1 MNYNLPAIY
10 IVSVLATIMAN
21 LASSSSCAASDIA
34 FMLGQ
39 LTDEEIEIAACTN
52 YEYATS
58 PEQEIRHRCAR
69 NMAERYLNSK
79 SDREKA
85 LSNMKATIQ
94 FRKTMG
100 VDELRKAVSDQTA
113 NDHLPLTK
121 FLSKRNLYVS
131 GYDYEGRSTYVFI
144 PRLCDDHESEL
155 KAHVWTM
162 EKAIACSKAKD
173 RTVNAV
179 VDFAGFSAWNAPP
192 LSLGQEVMTTL
203 RQHYVGHINRIF
215 IVNAPSCFTYL
226 WSILKPFAGTAT
238 RDKIH
243 FVNSKQQQKE
253 VIGEWYSKEQ
263 AAPWMLPDGE
273 KNRLMDPDEY
283 LYRIPFQESFD
294 A

>member
-1 MNYNLPAIY
+1 
-10 IVSVLATIMAN
+10 
-21 LASSSSCAASDIA
+21 
-34 FMLGQ
+34 MLSQ

-58 PEQEIRHRCAR
+58 PEQETRLEYAR
-69 NMAERYLNSK
+69 DMAERYLNSK
-79 SDREKA
+79 SDTEKA
-85 LSNMKATIQ
+85 LSRMKATIQ
-94 FRKTMG
+94 FRKTIG
-100 VDELRKAVSDQTA
+100 IDELRDAVSDQTS

-131 GYDYEGRSTYVFI
+131 GFDYEGRSTYVFI

-155 KAHVWTM
+155 KAHIWTM
-162 EKAIACSKAKD
+162 ERAIACSKAKD
-173 RTVNAV
+173 KTINAV
-179 VDFAGFSAWNAPP
+179 VDFAGFSPWNAPP

-203 RQHYVGHINRIF
+203 RQHYVGCVNRIF

-243 FVNSKQQQKE
+243 FVNSKQQQTE
-253 VIGEWYSKEQ
+253 VIGQWYSKDQ
-263 AAPWMLPDGE
+263 VAPWMLPDGG
-273 KNRLMDPDEY
+273 KDRLLDLDEY
-283 LYRIPFQESFD
+283 LYRIPFHEPFD